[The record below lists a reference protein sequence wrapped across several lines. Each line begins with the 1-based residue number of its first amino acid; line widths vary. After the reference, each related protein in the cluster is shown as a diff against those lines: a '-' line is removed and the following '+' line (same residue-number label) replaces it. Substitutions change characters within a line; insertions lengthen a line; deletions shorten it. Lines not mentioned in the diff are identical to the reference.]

1 MRHCPHCGLEVY
13 HTDGCSSVYCGRDAS
28 DKGNNATSATC
39 LGCGEQFNWDTA
51 RHYKAKV
58 TACEPRITDLDASD
72 LDAAEVGHP
81 AAAAPVPTVPDGA
94 CVRAPATIIK

>member
-1 MRHCPHCGLEVY
+1 MRHCPHCGLELEVY
-13 HTDGCSSVYCGRDAS
+13 RTDGCSSVYCGRDAS
-28 DKGNNATSATC
+28 DKGNALHSN
-39 LGCGEQFNWDTA
+39 LGCGEQFNWHTA

-58 TACEPRITDLDASD
+58 TAFETRITDLDASD
-72 LDAAEVGHP
+72 LDDAEAIP